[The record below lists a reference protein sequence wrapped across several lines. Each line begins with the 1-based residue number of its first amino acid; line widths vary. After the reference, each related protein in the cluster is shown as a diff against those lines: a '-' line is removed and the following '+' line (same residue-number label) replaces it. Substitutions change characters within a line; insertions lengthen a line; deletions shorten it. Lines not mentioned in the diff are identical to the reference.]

1 MHNQYLS
8 ASAPHAFNKSDVDTG
23 TKGLI
28 LPVEL
33 CEAVDRSVEECFA
46 KEYRTDEL
54 LGDDLTQIRGPLDSL
69 CKRHGLLLETGI
81 AHGFAAQG
89 DRFVV
94 WTQVPVSVSKA
105 AIMLVE
111 NNPMKCLEGLHLPVS
126 DSRVKQVIIDV
137 LVFDRLTSLLHVI
150 SVKRGGGAQGGRAAR
165 EARTDLLTAGLL
177 LKNLLRQQGR
187 SVREVS
193 QVLVDW
199 YGRSGIIA
207 RKTVTRETVDEHF
220 GVPIAAMVDAMSAR
234 MQAAIAERMA
244 HRLLKAVGRKI
255 LTFEDLSS
263 EDDGQGADNSFPD
276 FEEGSS
282 LFGSA
287 SFAECL
293 SVLPLRRQGRQMR
306 RIGN

>member
-1 MHNQYLS
+1 MHNHPS
-8 ASAPHAFNKSDVDTG
+8 NASSLHLFNNPKMDTG
-23 TKGLI
+23 FKLDH
-28 LPVEL
+28 LPAEL

-69 CKRHGLLLETGI
+69 CKRHGLLLETAI

-187 SVREVS
+187 PVREVS

-220 GVPIAAMVDAMSAR
+220 GVPIAAMADAMSAR
-234 MQAAIAERMA
+234 MQAAIADRMVP
-244 HRLLKAVGRKI
+244 RLLKAVGR
-255 LTFEDLSS
+255 DGLSS
-263 EDDGQGADNSFPD
+263 VDRSSQDDAYGTGADLPGL
-276 FEEGSS
+276 EEEPSH
-282 LFGSA
+282 LGSA